1 MTLRWPATGGA
12 GRANLIARA
21 PREAPDE
28 AKRGGLAGTA
38 LPRLPD
44 RDRHGRHLPRH
55 PVPRSEDQRAGP
67 APALEPGCADL
78 PVDDVGSAVRGI
90 LSSVATISRVK
101 ERAAAYD
108 QETVMDLID
117 SEVAAARADRP

>member
-1 MTLRWPATGGA
+1 MSKATA
-12 GRANLIARA
+12 DNLARA
-21 PREAPDE
+21 ESSRIA
-28 AKRGGLAGTA
+28 
-38 LPRLPD
+38 
-44 RDRHGRHLPRH
+44 
-55 PVPRSEDQRAGP
+55 
-67 APALEPGCADL
+67 ALEPGCADL
-78 PVDDVGSAVRGI
+78 PDDDVGSAVLGI